1 MYIVVIGLGE
11 VGRHLLSVLDHEG
24 HDVVAVDASP
34 EAVAY
39 AEEHYDVASIL
50 GYGASQDVLDRAG
63 VARADIVVAVS
74 NHDEVNL
81 IAALAAKQL
90 GAKQAVARAQG
101 DEWANWTEGIRYGLL
116 GVDVVIN
123 PRVLVAQE
131 LARVARSHGASDV
144 IDLSQDRV
152 ELVQIELAGESRL
165 FNKALKSIDMP
176 SNALVAA
183 IVRDGVLEVPGGD
196 DVFQKGDRVYLIG
209 SPDGVLAA
217 ERLFSRT
224 REARRVCI
232 VGGGVV
238 GKSLARELKR
248 SGAKVMLIE
257 KDRDTAESISIELE
271 GIDVVHGDGTHQGL
285 LEEEE
290 VDTYDLFCAVTAMDE
305 VNLMASLLAKR
316 IGCHRTA
323 VTVQRADYVPIYKQL
338 GIDIVLSPRT
348 VASDHILRLSRG
360 GVLHSLTVLENGQ
373 AEVVELTVSSHSP
386 AVGRELTKM
395 RDLLPHGA
403 LLGAIIH
410 GERVVIPRGST
421 KLAAGD
427 RVIVMTKSHA
437 RKAVERLFRPRHS

>member
-1 MYIVVIGLGE
+1 
-11 VGRHLLSVLDHEG
+11 
-24 HDVVAVDASP
+24 
-34 EAVAY
+34 
-39 AEEHYDVASIL
+39 
-50 GYGASQDVLDRAG
+50 
-63 VARADIVVAVS
+63 
-74 NHDEVNL
+74 
-81 IAALAAKQL
+81 
-90 GAKQAVARAQG
+90 
-101 DEWANWTEGIRYGLL
+101 
-116 GVDVVIN
+116 
-123 PRVLVAQE
+123 
-131 LARVARSHGASDV
+131 
-144 IDLSQDRV
+144 LSQDRV

-176 SNALVAA
+176 TNALVAA

-209 SPDGVLAA
+209 SPDGVLSA

-257 KDRDTAESISIELE
+257 KDRETAEAISVELD

-338 GIDIVLSPRT
+338 GIDIVLSPRK
-348 VASDHILRLSRG
+348 APSRA
-360 GVLHSLTVLENGQ
+360 T
-373 AEVVELTVSSHSP
+373 TSSACH
-386 AVGRELTKM
+386 
-395 RDLLPHGA
+395 
-403 LLGAIIH
+403 
-410 GERVVIPRGST
+410 
-421 KLAAGD
+421 AAGCC
-427 RVIVMTKSHA
+427 TA
-437 RKAVERLFRPRHS
+437 